1 MRQEDILDTG
11 IPQERIG
18 KDTNMVAISTR
29 SRMYARIMD
38 AMPDD
43 KEVQEFCAKE
53 IERND
58 KVAKKTA
65 DKLEM
70 ALETI
75 KGHAAVAVGTK
86 DFAREVNLKFNPETR
101 WGARTASY
109 YLRKLVEQG
118 RVEEIVPEKKSES
131 KKYLYIG

>member
-1 MRQEDILDTG
+1 
-11 IPQERIG
+11 
-18 KDTNMVAISTR
+18 MVALSNR
-29 SRMYARIMD
+29 SRIYIRIME

-43 KEVQEFCAKE
+43 REVQELCAKE
-53 IERND
+53 IERNE
-58 KVAKKTA
+58 KVAQKSA
-65 DKLEM
+65 NKLDM

-75 KGHAAVAVGTK
+75 KGHAAEAVGSK

-118 RVEEIVPEKKSES
+118 HAEEVVPEKKGES